1 MILDFVFVYF
11 SISCCACG
19 LILCFNIFSPSGLG
33 LILGGED
40 GIIRVYEIE
49 GLSSSAEPK
58 VKEEEKEDVC
68 VYVCVCVLHMTVCYC
83 WYYYYTGVSVYC
95 YTVLE
100 CRLDLELVC
109 GFDISSL
116 HCYLL
121 MLLLRFWGGGFICN
135 SCMHNRCITISM
147 LICSYVSII
156 IKLLL
161 VGLGILFLML
171 LFTLL

>member
-58 VKEEEKEDVC
+58 VKEEEKRRC
-68 VYVCVCVLHMTVCYC
+68 VCVCVCVC
-83 WYYYYTGVSVYC
+83 VAH
-95 YTVLE
+95 
-100 CRLDLELVC
+100 D
-109 GFDISSL
+109 SL
-116 HCYLL
+116 
-121 MLLLRFWGGGFICN
+121 
-135 SCMHNRCITISM
+135 
-147 LICSYVSII
+147 
-156 IKLLL
+156 LLL
-161 VGLGILFLML
+161 VL
-171 LFTLL
+171 LLYRC